1 MSISRYIRQSLKARI
16 TITMLAILMVCVVS
30 LAWLVSKSLQNDMQ
44 NMLGEQQLSTTSLIA
59 NGISKELESRIFS
72 LEQYSKIRIEPFM
85 LADPDALQERLEGS
99 SAILSMFNAGIF
111 VTHRDGQT
119 LASVPSHS
127 PTSVDSGTKTDTRE
141 LLHDEIEPV
150 FNEGKAHIGK
160 PYMDEQFRSAV
171 FHISVPIFNPQ
182 GSIEAAITGVIN
194 LKQPNFFDNITHNSY
209 GKSGGF
215 LLISPKDHLIITATN
230 PDLVMTK
237 TPPAGVNKMYD
248 RILLGMEEYGVAIN
262 SRGVVELSAAKR
274 IPIANWFLVTVLPTE
289 EAFAPIRSMQ
299 KRMLWMTLFLAML
312 AGTIMWLILRREFSA
327 MLSAVK
333 ALTEFKDTHLPLKPI
348 PVSHQDEIGEL
359 INSFNQ
365 LIESLQS
372 RDHKLRQS
380 QAMLM
385 RTEQIAHVGSWD
397 WDIETDT
404 VTWSDELYRIFDRNP
419 EDGAPSFAEHAVL
432 YDDTDLKRLQEVVSA
447 SLKDGTPY
455 EIELRARRQNGE
467 SRICLARGHTK
478 RDLKNKIIG
487 LFGSIQDV
495 TDLRRSEEDLSNLE
509 ELMRY
514 VVEHTNSAVA
524 IHDKNLHYIYVSQR
538 YLNDYHINEEN
549 IIGKHH
555 YEVFPNLPQK
565 WKDAHQLALSG
576 ISTKADADPFLNE
589 DGRQDWTRW
598 ECKPWFLRDGSVGG
612 IIIYTELITERIEA
626 ENKLKLAAEV
636 FNTANEGILITDTD
650 ANIIQV
656 NEAFTFITGYTSTE
670 VIGKNPRI
678 LSSGRQDQTFYAEL
692 WQELKE
698 TGRWHGEI
706 WNRRRDGEL
715 YAEMLSI
722 STARD
727 SEGNPQHYVALFSD
741 VTSIK
746 KHHNQLE
753 YIAHYDVLTNL
764 PNRVLLSDR
773 LHQAMAQSR
782 RNGNILAVAYL
793 DLDGFKSVN
802 DTHGHHVGDE
812 VLVEISK
819 RLKECLRDGD
829 TLARI
834 GGDEFIA
841 VLVDLAQQ
849 NSCHSVIERLLDRV
863 CDAVYVE
870 ELALFVSAS
879 VGVTFFPQD
888 EDVEADQLYR
898 QADQAMYQAKLAGKN
913 CYAIFDLDHDV
924 SLRSHHEKTE
934 DIRHALNNHQLVL
947 HYQPK
952 VNMRSGELIGVE
964 ALIRWHH
971 PSKGLL
977 APSTFLP
984 IIEEHPL
991 AIVIGEWVI
1000 NTALTQIEYWRSIGL
1015 KIPISINI
1023 GARQLQQPNF
1033 IERLNT
1039 IMLNHPNVCRG
1050 DLEIEVLETSA
1061 LEDINLISELIQ
1073 TCRKLGITF
1082 ALDDFGTGYSSLT
1095 YLKRLAVNVLKID
1108 QSFVRDMLDDPD
1120 DLAILISVIGLA
1132 KSFHRQVIAEGVES
1146 IEHGKLLLQLGC
1158 ELAQGYVIA
1167 KPMPAEEI
1175 LSWISS
1181 WKTPLEWQ
1189 STVNVNQA
1197 KIPTLYSIVEHR
1209 AWINSIRLYIKGELS
1224 ESIELDS
1231 RKCGFYYWL
1240 EEQRKNSPEMM
1251 QEIQV
1256 IDSLHERLHHFA
1268 GDLCQH
1274 YEQGCSSEISIKLI
1288 ELERL
1293 SDQFLEKLT
1302 PLLED

>member
-1 MSISRYIRQSLKARI
+1 
-16 TITMLAILMVCVVS
+16 
-30 LAWLVSKSLQNDMQ
+30 MQ
-44 NMLGEQQLSTTSLIA
+44 KMLGEQQLSTTSLIA
-59 NGISKELESRIFS
+59 NGISKELESRIFA

-85 LADPDALQERLEGS
+85 LTDPDALQERLEGS

-119 LASVPSHS
+119 LASVPSNIV
-127 PTSVDSGTKTDTRE
+127 TNDDSESKTDIRE
-141 LLHDEIEPV
+141 LLHDEIQSV
-150 FNEGKAHIGK
+150 LNEGKAYIGK
-160 PYMDEQFRSAV
+160 PYMDEQLKSAV
-171 FHISVPIFNPQ
+171 FHLSAPILNHR
-182 GSIEAAITGVIN
+182 GNIEGAITGIIN

-230 PDLVMTK
+230 PDLAMTT

-248 RILLGMEEYGVAIN
+248 RILQGMEEYGVAIN
-262 SRGVVELSAAKR
+262 SRGVEELSAAKR

-289 EAFAPIRSMQ
+289 EAFAPIRAMQ
-299 KRMLWMTLFLAML
+299 KRMLWMTLFLAIL

-333 ALTEFKDTHLPLKPI
+333 ALTEFKDTHHPLKPI
-348 PVSHQDEIGEL
+348 LVSQQDEIGEL

-380 QAMLM
+380 QVMLM
-385 RTEQIAHVGSWD
+385 RTEQLAHVGSWE

-404 VTWSDELYRIFDRNP
+404 VTWSDELFRIFDRNP
-419 EDGAPSFAEHAVL
+419 DDGAPSFAEHAVL
-432 YDDTDLKRLQEVVSA
+432 YDDADLKRLQDVVSA
-447 SLKDGTPY
+447 TVKDGTPF

-467 SRICLARGHTK
+467 SRVCLARGHTK
-478 RDLKNKIIG
+478 RDQNNKIIG
-487 LFGSIQDV
+487 LFGSMQDV
-495 TDLRRSEEDLSNLE
+495 TDLRRSEEELSNLE

-524 IHDKNLHYIYVSQR
+524 IHDKNLHYIYVSHR
-538 YLNDYHINEEN
+538 YLNEYQLNGVD

-576 ISTKADADPFLNE
+576 ISSKADADLFVHEN
-589 DGRQDWTRW
+589 GNKDWARW
-598 ECKPWFLRDGSVGG
+598 ECKPWFLPDGSVGG

-656 NEAFTFITGYTSTE
+656 NEAFTFITGYTSKE

-692 WQELKE
+692 WQQLKE

-727 SEGNPQHYVALFSD
+727 SKGNPQHYVALFSD

-773 LHQAMAQSR
+773 LHQAIAQSR
-782 RNGNILAVAYL
+782 RNGNTLAVAYL
-793 DLDGFKSVN
+793 DLDGFKRVN

-812 VLVEISK
+812 VLVEIST

-841 VLVDLAQQ
+841 VLVDLTHQ
-849 NSCHSVIERLLDRV
+849 NACNRVIERLLDRV

-870 ELALFVSAS
+870 DLTLYVSAS

-888 EDVEADQLYR
+888 DDVEADQLYR

-924 SLRSHHEKTE
+924 SLRSHHEKAV
-934 DIRHALNNHQLVL
+934 DIKNALNNDELVL

-952 VNMRSGELIGVE
+952 INMKSGELIGVE
-964 ALIRWHH
+964 ALIRWQH

-977 APSTFLP
+977 APSNFLP

-991 AIVIGEWVI
+991 AIDIGEWVI
-1000 NTALTQIEYWRSIGL
+1000 NTALTQVEYWRSIGI

-1023 GARQLQQPNF
+1023 GARQLQQPDF
-1033 IERLNT
+1033 TERLKA
-1039 IMLNHPNVCRG
+1039 IMQNHPNVCRG

-1061 LEDINLISELIQ
+1061 LEDIDRISKLIES
-1073 TCRKLGITF
+1073 CRQLGITF

-1132 KSFHRQVIAEGVES
+1132 KSFQRQVIAEGVES

-1167 KPMPAEEI
+1167 KPMPAENI
-1175 LSWISS
+1175 PGWIST
-1181 WKTPLEWQ
+1181 WKTPVAWQ
-1189 STVNVNQA
+1189 STVKIDQA
-1197 KIPTLYSIVEHR
+1197 KIPSLHAIIEHR
-1209 AWINSIRLYIKGELS
+1209 AWISNIKRYMQGELF

-1231 RKCGFYYWL
+1231 HRCGFYYWL
-1240 EEQRKNSPEMM
+1240 EEQRKSHPERI
-1251 QEIQV
+1251 QEIHF
-1256 IDSLHERLHHFA
+1256 IDNLHERLHNLA
-1268 GDLCQH
+1268 SDLCQQT
-1274 YEQGCSSEISIKLI
+1274 EQGYKPEVSIIINDLQT
-1288 ELERL
+1288 L
-1293 SDQFLEKLT
+1293 SDQFLEKMSA
-1302 PLLED
+1302 LLKD